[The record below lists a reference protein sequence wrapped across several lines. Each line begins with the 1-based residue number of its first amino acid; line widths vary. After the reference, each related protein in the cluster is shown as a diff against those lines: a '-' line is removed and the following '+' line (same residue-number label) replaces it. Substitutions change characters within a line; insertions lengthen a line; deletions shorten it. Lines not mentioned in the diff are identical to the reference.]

1 MDSQASVALSLEA
14 RKKENSFCCLAS
26 SIHSGWYKLL
36 LQRVCCCFGLQWF
49 WVQQVSPIRLHWD
62 LFSAVIITGPLSL
75 FDIFYTAHSY
85 SPACMS
91 FLLFARWMQ
100 LLAIF
105 QVEKMELLLKTVMEH
120 PQVETG
126 PESGWWHRAFNL
138 LNVSG
143 LMAIQRDWWLPASCY
158 CCGWKGCLPL
168 EEGMLSWVTGRAIS
182 DDLLIIFFQKT
193 LQLLRSI
200 CSWGKNICM
209 CFFAYL
215 LQIGQT
221 WGYTWKRAL
230 S

>member
-1 MDSQASVALSLEA
+1 MDDINCFYKESAAALDCSGSEWSRLPPYVYTEIF
-14 RKKENSFCCLAS
+14 FCCYHHWTLVF
-26 SIHSGWYKLL
+26 IWY
-36 LQRVCCCFGLQWF
+36 F
-49 WVQQVSPIRLHWD
+49 LHCSF
-62 LFSAVIITGPLSL
+62 LFSSMYEFSIVCSL
-75 FDIFYTAHSY
+75 NAI
-85 SPACMS
+85 ACNFPS
-91 FLLFARWMQ
+91 WKDGAP
-100 LLAIF
+100 
-105 QVEKMELLLKTVMEH
+105 LKTVMEH
-120 PQVETG
+120 PQVETV
-126 PESGWWHRAFNL
+126 PERGWWHRAFNL

-193 LQLLRSI
+193 VQLLRSI